1 MKFRHTYDT
10 KNMGEIEFHYNEMAR
25 RCGIDV
31 PDFKLVDGKY
41 FATRRF
47 DIEDGI
53 RLHVATASAL
63 LNEPISP
70 PKMDYHS
77 LLNFIRTKRT

>member
-1 MKFRHTYDT
+1 MKFRHTYDP
-10 KNMGEIEFHYNEMAR
+10 KNMGEIEFHHNDMAR

-47 DIEDGI
+47 DIERLRVGDGN
-53 RLHVATASAL
+53 REAL
-63 LNEPISP
+63 LPTGTQERREWTAFGYTWQQPVR
-70 PKMDYHS
+70 Y
-77 LLNFIRTKRT
+77 